1 MKRLFSALLAFS
13 LAVTATVPLQEET
26 PSAPFSVDAKSY
38 LLMEASTEQIL
49 AGKSIHER
57 RAMASTTKIMTALLT
72 LEQPKLDES
81 FSVDAKAVQ
90 VEGSSMG
97 LLPGDIVS
105 LRTLAAGMLLSSG
118 NDAANAA
125 AVRIDGSVESFVERM
140 NRRAKQLGLSN
151 TRFET
156 PSGLDGENHY
166 STAYD
171 LAILAKN
178 ALKNEDFAAICSQT
192 KQKVCFG
199 DPPYERTLSN
209 HNKLLSSYEGCIG
222 VKTGF
227 TKKAGRCLVS
237 AAERDGI
244 TLICVTLAASDD
256 WNVHKNLLD
265 WGFSQLQR
273 LDLSPYLAGLTVP
286 IAGET
291 QPMPVKTLS
300 IPQTVIPAGK
310 EKEVV
315 LQLFMSP
322 FYYRPLFARQK
333 IGEARFYLDGKLL
346 CSADLFPAEDLPLP
360 TENTG
365 IMSRWRRLFGG

>member
-26 PSAPFSVDAKSY
+26 PPAPFSVDAKSY

-81 FSVDAKAVQ
+81 FPVDAKAVQ

-97 LLPGDIVS
+97 LLPGDTVS

-171 LAILAKN
+171 LAVLAKN

-291 QPMPVKTLS
+291 QPVPVKTLS
-300 IPQTVIPAGK
+300 NLQAVIPAGK

-315 LQLFMSP
+315 LQLLVSP

-346 CSADLFPAEDLPLP
+346 CSADLFPEEDLPLP

>member
-26 PSAPFSVDAKSY
+26 PPAPFSVDAKSY

-97 LLPGDIVS
+97 LLPGDTVS

-171 LAILAKN
+171 LAVLAKN

-237 AAERDGI
+237 AAERNGI

-291 QPMPVKTLS
+291 QLVPVKTLS
-300 IPQTVIPAGK
+300 IPQAVIPAGK

-315 LQLFMSP
+315 LQLLVSP

-365 IMSRWRRLFGG
+365 IMSRWRRLFGR

>member
-26 PSAPFSVDAKSY
+26 PPAPFSVDAKSY

-81 FSVDAKAVQ
+81 FPVDAKAVQ

-97 LLPGDIVS
+97 LLPGDTVS

-192 KQKVCFG
+192 KQKVFFG

-300 IPQTVIPAGK
+300 NPQAVIPAGR

-315 LQLFMSP
+315 LQLLVSP

>member
-1 MKRLFSALLAFS
+1 MKRLFSALLAFL

-97 LLPGDIVS
+97 LLPGDTVS

-171 LAILAKN
+171 LAVLAKN

-300 IPQTVIPAGK
+300 NPQAVIPAGR

-315 LQLFMSP
+315 LQLLMSP

>member
-26 PSAPFSVDAKSY
+26 PPAPFSVDAKSY

-81 FSVDAKAVQ
+81 FLVDAKAVQ

-97 LLPGDIVS
+97 LLPGDTVS

-166 STAYD
+166 SSAYD

-300 IPQTVIPAGK
+300 NPQAVIPAGK

-315 LQLFMSP
+315 LQLLVSP

>member
-26 PSAPFSVDAKSY
+26 PPAPFSVDAKSY

-81 FSVDAKAVQ
+81 FPVDAKAVQ

-97 LLPGDIVS
+97 LLPGDTVS

-256 WNVHKNLLD
+256 WDVHKNLLD

-273 LDLSPYLAGLTVP
+273 LDLSPHLAGLTVP

-300 IPQTVIPAGK
+300 NPQAVIPEGK

-315 LQLFMSP
+315 LQLLVSP
-322 FYYRPLFARQK
+322 FYYRPLFTRQK